1 MRYQQVFE
9 AYLFT
14 NANPRSIYITT
25 LQFTGVPTPGPFGA
39 GTTVASMQID
49 LSTTS
54 ESADSLSSVFSENVG
69 PDNVTVFGP
78 GPCASA
84 SCGFPGGNTN
94 TPELVVLDRPL
105 RYNPALGNLLM
116 DVRIFDSRGYIDRLH
131 PIANLAYSSPTDGVS
146 RVWATNV
153 TATVANG
160 ADSLGLSTVIQL
172 SPIPSLTAQF
182 YPLYAGTQTNIIQI
196 IWPSQPSTFVL
207 QTTDR
212 VWDSTSWHN
221 VPTNQIIEDYP
232 IRGIFFPAAS
242 AGSMGYY
249 RLVWPGGY

>member
-1 MRYQQVFE
+1 
-9 AYLFT
+9 
-14 NANPRSIYITT
+14 
-25 LQFTGVPTPGPFGA
+25 
-39 GTTVASMQID
+39 
-49 LSTTS
+49 
-54 ESADSLSSVFSENVG
+54 
-69 PDNVTVFGP
+69 
-78 GPCASA
+78 
-84 SCGFPGGNTN
+84 
-94 TPELVVLDRPL
+94 VLDRPL